1 MANRTGKTTMAR
13 YFFDV
18 INESGRSHDYQG
30 CDFPTPD
37 GAKRQGELIALDLQ
51 LEQENEGHVTGK
63 VSVCDAMGRELFSIP
78 VQSQTV

>member
-1 MANRTGKTTMAR
+1 MAR

-30 CDFPTPD
+30 CEFPTPD

-51 LEQENEGHVTGK
+51 LEQESEGKVCGK
-63 VSVCDAMGRELFSIP
+63 VSVCDVQGREVFSIP
-78 VQSQTV
+78 VQGQTI

>member
-1 MANRTGKTTMAR
+1 MAR

-18 INESGRSHDYQG
+18 VNESGRSHDYRG

-51 LEQENEGHVTGK
+51 LEQGESEGRLFGK
-63 VSVCDAMGRELFSIP
+63 VSVCDVQGRELFAIP
-78 VQSQTV
+78 VTGQTI